1 MLSGDRWNSKY
12 GEIVLA
18 AAKDGDRD
26 DALRMWKQWANAD
39 LASSLGNLKKL
50 CDAGLREP
58 LREYYAGIGKR
69 LPGSW
74 VPAQAMELL
83 NGTKPAN

>member
-1 MLSGDRWNSKY
+1 MLWPGRVPPAFRLLGHRSPLTTSATRRSNW
-12 GEIVLA
+12 
-18 AAKDGDRD
+18 
-26 DALRMWKQWANAD
+26 D
-39 LASSLGNLKKL
+39 LASSLGNLKEL
-50 CDAGLREP
+50 SGAGLRVP
-58 LREYYAGIGKR
+58 LRDYYAGIGKR